1 MLKKEKD
8 IKNGKGE
15 DDIDWITINGSH
27 VPIKKGQSEKDI
39 EQIIEDHFENPKY
52 VMLPKSEYKGLC
64 SAIKSKYGND
74 IPNKGKILYKDFY
87 YCYNFNSQIDRIICT
102 EKVEIDN
109 TLNKVWERKYDKRN
123 RK

>member
-1 MLKKEKD
+1 MFKKEKD

-52 VMLPKSEYKGLC
+52 VVLPKSEYKGLC

-74 IPNKGKILYKDFY
+74 IPNKGKILYKDHSY
-87 YCYNFNSQIDRIICT
+87 RYNYNYKSGRIICIKKT
-102 EKVEIDN
+102 TIKSKN
-109 TLNKVWERKYDKRN
+109 RSKWEEKYD
-123 RK
+123 